1 MTRLDIVATFLIT
14 IGVFISTLTG
24 THKSPVY
31 TSNELLR
38 LYTLPPI
45 IITIIFII
53 VTTTIC
59 ILFTHYETIIIN
71 QCIKRNIQFPES
83 LKIPILA
90 YIPSA
95 LGALQI
101 MVFKMVGEL
110 TKNTFEGYDE
120 TYIEKE
126 MVNTTTI
133 QITKTRKVHVNE
145 FANPLLWICLLFV
158 ITLAIGQLSYLNR
171 GLAKYNAIKFLPT
184 YNTLLLMVGVTCGAI
199 YFQEYNAFHPVFFP
213 IGVLFEMSGILAL
226 SWKSKDDAE
235 KEHDEKKKRDNNKTK
250 KDGITY
256 GSSSSSDEDEEEGM
270 KDASKN
276 GNMKKNASS
285 SPLQSIKRMIPRSH
299 EKIYPATTTT
309 DNIINNIKNK
319 KKINEDNNNH
329 LLEKEEDDDG
339 YDAVIVKKESKE
351 TI

>member
-45 IITIIFII
+45 IITITFIVI
-53 VTTTIC
+53 TTTIC

-110 TKNTFEGYDE
+110 TKNTFEGYEE

-126 MVNTTTI
+126 TVNTTTI

-226 SWKSKDDAE
+226 SWKSKDDVE
-235 KEHDEKKKRDNNKTK
+235 KEHEKKKRDKNKTK
-250 KDGITY
+250 KDVITY

-319 KKINEDNNNH
+319 KKINEDNNH